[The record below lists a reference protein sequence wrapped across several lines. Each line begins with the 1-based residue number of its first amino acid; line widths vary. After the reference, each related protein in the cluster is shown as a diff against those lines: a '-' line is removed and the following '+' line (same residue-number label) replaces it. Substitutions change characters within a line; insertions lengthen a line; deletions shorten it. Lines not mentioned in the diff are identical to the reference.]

1 MGYVNDAAL
10 TNLRQ
15 QMEETKEELVVAKAE
30 VSRLKQI
37 NRRNQYQVKSCIQG
51 WEYAVQQAQKL
62 STSNLRL
69 MQEFQ
74 QQQATCKVL
83 EGLIQGLFRVKLSSN
98 A

>member
-51 WEYAVQQAQKL
+51 WEYAVQQTQKI
-62 STSNLRL
+62 

-83 EGLIQGLFRVKLSSN
+83 EGVIYGLFRVKLSSN